1 MMGLLDDLKRQA
13 DLQRTQTSLQ
23 RSMREENVRAVDE
36 AMHRAFMYLQ
46 DLFKQLAVLIP
57 VNPVVYAMRGIGEF
71 RDLRYADFFI
81 DARKKKIGERDV
93 YDYTDFWVKWT
104 APSPLLFTREMPHEI
119 AKAREL
125 LRNANIK
132 FTEEEKK
139 VPGGPVLNVKFVVPA
154 AITVD
159 FTMRADH
166 DQRRVLFYGK
176 NALQLGIDDFVV
188 PADEL
193 TEAMVEEFAKVLI
206 GQPSEFTRRYRTV
219 LPRK

>member
-1 MMGLLDDLKRQA
+1 MGLLDDLKRQA

-23 RSMREENVRAVDE
+23 RSLREENVRAVDE
-36 AMHRAFMYLQ
+36 AMHRAFLYLH
-46 DLFKQLAVLIP
+46 DLFKQLAVLMP

-71 RDLRYADFFI
+71 RDLRYGDSFI

-93 YDYTDFWVKWT
+93 YDYTDFWIKWT
-104 APSPLLFTREMPHEI
+104 TPNALAFTREMPHEI
-119 AKAREL
+119 AKAREV
-125 LRNANIK
+125 LRHANLK

-139 VPGGPVLNVKFVVPA
+139 TPGGPVLNVKFFVPGA
-154 AITVD
+154 VTVD
-159 FTMRADH
+159 FTVRADH

-193 TEAMVEEFAKVLI
+193 TEAMVEEFAKLLL
-206 GQPSEFTRRYRTV
+206 GQPNDFARRYRTV